1 MNCCS
6 KEIFNTRYR
15 QACDDQVLPSIRYSA
30 EPSDR
35 TEYRFSPNTQH
46 INPCL
51 ESSRLAVD
59 LTFMKCHSEIQRCS
73 QPKLVL
79 SLTNKMVIR
88 RFQNRRT
95 WKGAELKPQFLQKVV
110 PARGANI
117 SSASGLN
124 RSMYLYCML
133 VCIRLFSIYVPT
145 QYLQVWFGFEPF

>member
-15 QACDDQVLPSIRYSA
+15 QLVT
-30 EPSDR
+30 
-35 TEYRFSPNTQH
+35 TEYCQVSDTRPNRVTELSIGSAPNTQH
-46 INPCL
+46 IKPCL

-95 WKGAELKPQFLQKVV
+95 WKGAELKPQFLQ
-110 PARGANI
+110 
-117 SSASGLN
+117 
-124 RSMYLYCML
+124 
-133 VCIRLFSIYVPT
+133 
-145 QYLQVWFGFEPF
+145 